1 MCDDT
6 GLFQHAVHSVPDRAH
21 GYCVDDNA
29 RALLLA
35 CALNNPGE
43 KRLSEILTAR
53 FAAFVQHA
61 WNPDTKRFRNFM
73 GFNRTWLEDCGSED
87 SHGRT
92 LWALGECARRDASP
106 SRRRWAAALFA
117 EALPAVEAFGSPR
130 ALAFTLLGLDG
141 YCAVAPDD
149 ARAREIRYLLA
160 DSLMSGLASVET
172 PDWTWFEEGLAYD
185 NARLPQALML
195 TGMATQTPE
204 YLDAGLRSLRWLMT
218 QQTSP
223 TGHFRPVGTAG
234 FGELRQP
241 PRAFDQQPVEATATI
256 AACLT
261 AWRADGDAEWKAIA
275 TNVFAWFLGR
285 NDLSIALVDPET
297 GSCRDGLHP
306 DRANE
311 NRGGE
316 SVVSYLLGLAD
327 IRQLARVNVGVTSPI
342 PRRFA
347 PSAPEFSFPSN
358 EPRTSCRKPLSC
370 TGKRS
375 ICVPTPR
382 ELSYARSSRRLNRA
396 ISTRPT
402 RRVPTIS
409 SNAFSRSTRR
419 LQPPIGRCAGKLS
432 RAGIATCWRR
442 SRPVPT
448 TWNRRWRLT
457 ALFQASSANSSA
469 PIFCNEYSFEA
480 SALFNPSI
488 VPHPDQ
494 SEAPKGGLRF
504 ILSLRAV
511 GEGHV
516 SSLTFRAGTIAAD
529 GSLTVDPTARLA
541 SSPRVKL
548 RVPKSDGDEV
558 ELTFNPDE
566 ELSERVIFPVTD
578 SQSNGIEDARFVEFS
593 DGGRKTYY
601 ATYTAYSGKAIRS
614 ELIETSDFLSFRMSP
629 LQGTAARNKGMAL
642 FPRKIDGKYAMI
654 ARQDNENLYLIY
666 SDDLHTWDG
675 GQAILKPQFPWEFVQ
690 IGNCGSPIE
699 LDEGWLLLTHGVGP
713 VRKYSIGAAL
723 LDKNDPSKVL
733 ARSVEPLLHPEP
745 SEREGYVPN
754 VVYTCGAMRHNDQI
768 ILPYAVSDTYSNFA
782 TIRIAA
788 LMQAMS

>member
-1 MCDDT
+1 MS
-6 GLFQHAVHSVPDRAH
+6 HASFLHRQALYLRPDPARVIVRPFKPATEPRDLNPTDKTRANH
-21 GYCVDDNA
+21 IVE
-29 RALLLA
+29 RVLALD
-35 CALNNPGE
+35 P
-43 KRLSEILTAR
+43 KV
-53 FAAFVQHA
+53 AA
-61 WNPDTKRFRNFM
+61 
-73 GFNRTWLEDCGSED
+73 G
-87 SHGRT
+87 
-92 LWALGECARRDASP
+92 
-106 SRRRWAAALFA
+106 
-117 EALPAVEAFGSPR
+117 
-130 ALAFTLLGLDG
+130 
-141 YCAVAPDD
+141 
-149 ARAREIRYLLA
+149 LLA
-160 DSLMSGLASVET
+160 DVLENFQGRHRNLLET
-172 PDWTWFEEGLAYD
+172 FE
-185 NARLPQALML
+185 ARADVMEQALAAH
-195 TGMATQTPE
+195 G
-204 YLDAGLRSLRWLMT
+204 
-218 QQTSP
+218 
-223 TGHFRPVGTAG
+223 
-234 FGELRQP
+234 
-241 PRAFDQQPVEATATI
+241 AF
-256 AACLT
+256 
-261 AWRADGDAEWKAIA
+261 
-275 TNVFAWFLGR
+275 
-285 NDLSIALVDPET
+285 S
-297 GSCRDGLHP
+297 
-306 DRANE
+306 
-311 NRGGE
+311 
-316 SVVSYLLGLAD
+316 SVQ
-327 IRQLARVNVGVTSPI
+327 RQL
-342 PRRFA
+342 
-347 PSAPEFSFPSN
+347 
-358 EPRTSCRKPLSC
+358 
-370 TGKRS
+370 
-375 ICVPTPR
+375 
-382 ELSYARSSRRLNRA
+382 
-396 ISTRPT
+396 
-402 RRVPTIS
+402 
-409 SNAFSRSTRR
+409 
-419 LQPPIGRCAGKLS
+419 IGAYFL
-432 RAGIATCWRR
+432 
-442 SRPVPT
+442 
-448 TWNRRWRLT
+448 
-457 ALFQASSANSSA
+457 
-469 PIFCNEYSFEA
+469 NEYSFEA

-548 RVPKSDGDEV
+548 RVPKPDGDEI

-593 DGGRKTYY
+593 DDGRKTYY

-642 FPRKIDGKYAMI
+642 FPRRIDGKYAMI

-666 SDDLHTWDG
+666 SDDLYRWDG

-733 ARSVEPLLHPEP
+733 ARSGEPLLHPEP

-782 TIRIAA
+782 TIKIAA